1 MSGLR
6 AGWLRMEPNVTTAD
20 VNDDVKTRIAWLYY
34 VEGMTQDEVANL
46 VGMNRSRVLRILA
59 SARQDGTVQ
68 IRVTTRMSRC
78 VELERELESRWSLS
92 RAIVVPEP
100 QDPNRL
106 REIIGAEVG
115 AYMSQ
120 AVTSN
125 MTVGLGWGKTL
136 TSGVPSIEPRVGEGV
151 KVLSMLGGLTR
162 VSAIN
167 PSEFAWRVADRLSAE
182 CYMLAAPVYAPDPRT
197 REALMTHPGIAE
209 VFTRAQSLDMAVLS
223 VGDLTPHS
231 VFSEY
236 GLLTRDEIASLEA
249 AGAVGDLL
257 CHFIDADGNVIDHP
271 INKRVLAVDP
281 LSLRGTRQIVL
292 ASGGWHKLTVIRAAL
307 KLLRPTVLI
316 VNEVVAER
324 LATESR

>member
-1 MSGLR
+1 M
-6 AGWLRMEPNVTTAD
+6 TALD

-59 SARQDGTVQ
+59 AARQDGTVQ

-78 VELERELESRWSLS
+78 VELERRLEDRWSLT

-100 QDPNRL
+100 QDPSQL
-106 REIIGAEVG
+106 RAIIGAEVG
-115 AYMSQ
+115 AYMSH

-136 TSGVPSIEPRVGEGV
+136 TSGVPAIVPRAADGV
-151 KVLSMLGGLTR
+151 KVLAMLGGLTR
-162 VSAIN
+162 VSEIN

-182 CYMLAAPVYAPDPRT
+182 CYMLASPVYAPDKRT
-197 REALMTHPGIAE
+197 RESLVSHPGLAE
-209 VFTRAQSLDMAVLS
+209 VFTRAQTLDMAVVS

-236 GLLTRDEIASLEA
+236 GLLTRDEIAALEA

-271 INKRVLAVDP
+271 VNERVVAINP

-316 VNEVVAER
+316 VNELVAER
-324 LATESR
+324 LAAEER

>member
-1 MSGLR
+1 MSGSSGLSTR
-6 AGWLRMEPNVTTAD
+6 GLKVTVID

-34 VEGMTQDEVANL
+34 VEGKTQDEVANI

-59 SARQDGTVQ
+59 AARLDGTVQ

-78 VELERELESRWSLS
+78 VELERQLESRWSLT

-100 QDPNRL
+100 QDPSQL
-106 REIIGAEVG
+106 RAIIGAEVG

-120 AVTSN
+120 AVTSD

-136 TSGVPSIEPRVGEGV
+136 TSGVPAIVPRGADGV
-151 KVLSMLGGLTR
+151 KVVAMLGGLTR
-162 VSAIN
+162 VSEIN

-182 CYMLAAPVYAPDPRT
+182 CYMLASPVYAPDKRT
-197 REALMTHPGIAE
+197 RDALIAHPGLAE
-209 VFTRAQSLDMAVLS
+209 VFVRTQSLDMAVVS

-236 GLLTRDEIASLEA
+236 GLLTREEIASLEA

-271 INKRVLAVDP
+271 VNERVIAVNP
-281 LSLRGTRQIVL
+281 NTLRGTRQIVL

-316 VNEVVAER
+316 VNETVAER
-324 LATESR
+324 LAKDER

>member
-1 MSGLR
+1 MGAKMS
-6 AGWLRMEPNVTTAD
+6 ASD
-20 VNDDVKTRIAWLYY
+20 VNDEVKTRIAWLYY

-59 SARQDGTVQ
+59 AARQDGTVQ

-78 VELERELESRWSLS
+78 VELERKLESRWSLT

-100 QDPNRL
+100 QDPSQL
-106 REIIGAEVG
+106 RAIIGAEVG
-115 AYMSQ
+115 AYVSQ

-136 TSGVPSIEPRVGEGV
+136 TSGVPAIVPRPADGV
-151 KVLSMLGGLTR
+151 KVLAMLGGLTR
-162 VSAIN
+162 VSEVN

-182 CYMLAAPVYAPDPRT
+182 CYMLASPVYAPDKRT
-197 REALMTHPGIAE
+197 RDALHGHPGIAE
-209 VFTRAQSLDMAVLS
+209 VFTRAQSLDMAVVS

-257 CHFIDADGNVIDHP
+257 CHFIDAEGNVIDHP
-271 INKRVLAVDP
+271 VNERVMAVNP

-316 VNEVVAER
+316 VNETVAER
-324 LATESR
+324 LALEDR